1 MPDDDARIDPR
12 YDPAFQRGFDGE
24 VVSGQR
30 GRSAGVLRSAVTSP
44 APYRA
49 RPDSVPDGDEPAG
62 LVEAPV
68 TRATRLASSGQAPSD
83 DAEQS
88 SGYDTEYDDDTI
100 YRPSGVR
107 GMLRNPFVIALI
119 VLDALLIVSGIAWF
133 GGSRALV
140 SGNVTSELDYWL
152 LQTSVVGAPIVVA
165 AGALVLAGLLALFAR
180 AWQRG

>member
-30 GRSAGVLRSAVTSP
+30 GRSAGVLRSAVTAP
-44 APYRA
+44 APYRTPIDA
-49 RPDSVPDGDEPAG
+49 VPDGDEPVG
-62 LVEAPV
+62 LSEAPV
-68 TRATRLASSGQAPSD
+68 TRATRLSTTGGADGAADDGYDADD
-83 DAEQS
+83 DA
-88 SGYDTEYDDDTI
+88 I
-100 YRPSGVR
+100 YRHR
-107 GMLRNPFVIALI
+107 GARGLLRNPFVIALMA
-119 VLDALLIVSGIAWF
+119 LDAALLISGVAWF
-133 GGSRALV
+133 AGSRALV